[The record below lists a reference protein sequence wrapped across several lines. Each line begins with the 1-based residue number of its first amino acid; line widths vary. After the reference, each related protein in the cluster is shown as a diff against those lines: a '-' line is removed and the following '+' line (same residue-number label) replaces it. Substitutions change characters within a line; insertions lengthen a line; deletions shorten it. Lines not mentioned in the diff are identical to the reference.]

1 MNNTVEIRIVRS
13 DLKEFKIDGSAW
25 KIVSLEGFGSYE
37 NDITIIDNSTG
48 DGGIYG
54 SDHIA
59 SKDRTIVAKSRNPLL
74 NEVLRK
80 AALSFFNSK
89 FLYKVYLTYMGKT
102 LWCEGKI
109 YKFNL
114 PTGNIYQTM
123 KMTVTFLFAN
133 PFLQSCDNF
142 GKNIASI
149 TPMCAFPYL
158 CSATDGTS
166 KGVTDYSFSKWAA
179 DTASGTQYSAGATIV
194 CTANTTMYAVW
205 TRNAVTNKVLASGAK
220 GTVAAG
226 TTGTVYFDTTGFTT
240 ITVTLSVT
248 STYGYGWIANSKTDF
263 SGAAYHISGS
273 NTQTKTIT
281 LKANSGSQPISYKVS
296 YDTGYGGNSSNTE
309 WKVTVTAK

>member
-158 CSATDGTS
+158 CSAIDGTS
-166 KGVTDYSFSKWAA
+166 KGVTGGVYNFAQKIVLENDGDVETYCKAVFS
-179 DTASGTQYSAGATIV
+179 
-194 CTANTTMYAVW
+194 
-205 TRNAVTNKVLASGAK
+205 AK
-220 GTVAAG
+220 GNVKNPKLLINGNYVRVLDTMSNGDVIVIDFTQNPPTVKKNEENYIGHCDRTSAFDGMAL
-226 TTGTVYFDTTGFTT
+226 TVGDSEVSFD
-240 ITVTLSVT
+240 
-248 STYGYGWIANSKTDF
+248 AD
-263 SGAAYHISGS
+263 
-273 NTQTKTIT
+273 
-281 LKANSGSQPISYKVS
+281 
-296 YDTGYGGNSSNTE
+296 DGGNLMDVSIYYNKLYGTI
-309 WKVTVTAK
+309 

>member
-166 KGVTDYSFSKWAA
+166 KGVTGGVYNFAQKIVLENDGDVETYCKAVFS
-179 DTASGTQYSAGATIV
+179 
-194 CTANTTMYAVW
+194 
-205 TRNAVTNKVLASGAK
+205 AK
-220 GTVAAG
+220 GNVKNPKLLINGNYVRVLDTMSNGDVIVIDFTQNPPTVKKNEENYIGHCDRTSAFDGMAL
-226 TTGTVYFDTTGFTT
+226 TVGDSEVSFD
-240 ITVTLSVT
+240 
-248 STYGYGWIANSKTDF
+248 AD
-263 SGAAYHISGS
+263 
-273 NTQTKTIT
+273 
-281 LKANSGSQPISYKVS
+281 
-296 YDTGYGGNSSNTE
+296 DGGNLMDVSIYYNKLYGTI
-309 WKVTVTAK
+309 